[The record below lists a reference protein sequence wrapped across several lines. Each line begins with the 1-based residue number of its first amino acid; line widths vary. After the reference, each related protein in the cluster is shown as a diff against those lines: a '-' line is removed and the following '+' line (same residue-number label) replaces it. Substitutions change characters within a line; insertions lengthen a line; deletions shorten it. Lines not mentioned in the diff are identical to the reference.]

1 MKQSLRLFSSRAI
14 ILFLTASMLAACT
27 SNVGGRRGSVWDTYD
42 YRHPV
47 PGGVGLP
54 TYGNDYYYSDN
65 DSTYTNPDSFGC
77 SPDNLHM
84 CE

>member
-1 MKQSLRLFSSRAI
+1 MKQSLRLFTSRAI
-14 ILFLTASMLAACT
+14 IIIATAATLAACT
-27 SNVGGRRGSVWDTYD
+27 SSVGGRRGSVWDTYD

-54 TYGNDYYYSDN
+54 NNGGYYSDN
-65 DSTYTNPDSFGC
+65 DSSYTNPDEFGC
-77 SPDNLHM
+77 LPDSLDM

>member
-1 MKQSLRLFSSRAI
+1 MSHFARMTLTLLFVSVVLS
-14 ILFLTASMLAACT
+14 ACT
-27 SNVGGRRGSVWDTYD
+27 SSVGGRRGSVWETYD

-54 TYGNDYYYSDN
+54 NYGNNYYDN
-65 DSTYTNPDSFGC
+65 DSSYTQPDSFGC
-77 SPDNLHM
+77 SPDNITM

>member
-1 MKQSLRLFSSRAI
+1 MNKSLRLFTSRAI
-14 ILFLTASMLAACT
+14 LLTTTLTMLAACT
-27 SNVGGRRGSVWDTYD
+27 SGVGGRRGSVWDTYD

-54 TYGNDYYYSDN
+54 NPSGYYSDN
-65 DSTYTNPDSFGC
+65 DNTYTNPTDLDC
-77 SPDNLHM
+77 SPDHLTL